1 MTIADEIKQE
11 EKALEEKK
19 AAVLAEMVRQSGDL
33 KELIAANN
41 EELKK
46 LEKEIMELR
55 KSLGMKDVPRKPMKP
70 VVMSLLKNSDYDEF
84 GLIQAVCDE
93 VETAT
98 KQSVKRVLSRM
109 TNSGEIVV
117 NTEDDE
123 VVFTLPS

>member
-19 AAVLAEMVRQSGDL
+19 ESALAEMVRQSGDL